1 MWLSL
6 VLIMAAAGTRTVL
19 NGSDPKG
26 ATIVCS
32 ILGVG
37 ALLVPLTVLR
47 FRRSF
52 APLLDN
58 YSHQRRDAVPKPLIR
73 KYEYSIV
80 HQV

>member
-1 MWLSL
+1 MTFQ
-6 VLIMAAAGTRTVL
+6 IH
-19 NGSDPKG
+19 P
-26 ATIVCS
+26 
-32 ILGVG
+32 
-37 ALLVPLTVLR
+37 
-47 FRRSF
+47 SF